1 MLACDGST
9 EDYLSLEGVS
19 LQHRGV
25 LSSHIHCAEAGAA
38 QQRVRPSQALRKPYI
53 KCYTLEMIHKQRAL
67 YRFHSL

>member
-38 QQRVRPSQALRKPYI
+38 QQRVRPSQALS
-53 KCYTLEMIHKQRAL
+53 QR
-67 YRFHSL
+67 